1 MTIIGARLELA
12 EAIARNNDIG
22 HRGSPF
28 GDLSN
33 AKVMAI
39 DDEPIMTDLI
49 QAYLEEAGYVT
60 VVSLNQSERALEI
73 VRQEQ
78 PSVLLLDL
86 IMPGLSGFDVL
97 QMIRADDELR
107 FLPVIVLTAANDAP
121 TKLKA
126 LDYGATDFLSKPV
139 DSSELVLRVRNS
151 LAFKIYQDQLANT
164 DGVTGLPNRNV
175 MLRRVAGVI
184 QQSRRA
190 GTVFGLFQVDIDRFK
205 HVNDSFGTGA
215 GDALLRSVGQR
226 LDQCVREGDMVA
238 RLADRDAATL
248 ASLGG
253 DEFTILLPTL
263 PMAGAAE
270 NAARRLLAAVA
281 EPFIVAGREI
291 VVTASIGIATYP
303 GDGESPEV
311 LLARAGSATALSK
324 QEGGNQFAFYSPSL
338 NERSVERLTLGSQ
351 LRNAVARSELRLE
364 FQPKVQISTG
374 RITGAEALVR
384 WEHPEHGLLSPLKFI
399 QLAEELG
406 LISSIGEWV
415 LEAACAQCAAWESQ
429 GLEGLKISVNVSQP
443 QFRQRRIVK
452 AVASA
457 LRTHRLG
464 TAQLMLELTESM
476 LIDNGG
482 TVRSTLDELRRLGTQ
497 LSIDDFGTGYSS
509 LSYLKQFPVDEL
521 KIDRSFITDLPTDK
535 GNAAIVQAVVTLAHH
550 LNMSVIGE
558 GVQTSGELQRLRE
571 LGCDEYQGYFCSK
584 PVPADAFA
592 ALVQSNRAS

>member
-452 AVASA
+452 AVGSA

>member
-1 MTIIGARLELA
+1 MTIIGARPELA
-12 EAIARNNDIG
+12 EATAPNDDIG

-97 QMIRADDELR
+97 RMIRADDELR

-190 GTVFGLFQVDIDRFK
+190 GTVFGLLQVDIDRFK

-384 WEHPEHGLLSPLKFI
+384 WQHPEHGLLSPLKFI

-415 LEAACAQCAAWESQ
+415 LEAACAQCATWESQ

-482 TVRSTLDELRRLGTQ
+482 TVRSTLDELRKLGTQ

-521 KIDRSFITDLPTDK
+521 KIDRSFITDLPTDN

>member
-1 MTIIGARLELA
+1 MTIIGARPELA
-12 EAIARNNDIG
+12 EATAPNDDIG

-97 QMIRADDELR
+97 RMIRADDELR

-190 GTVFGLFQVDIDRFK
+190 GTVFGLLQVDIDRFK

-415 LEAACAQCAAWESQ
+415 LEAACAQCATWESQ

-482 TVRSTLDELRRLGTQ
+482 TVRSTLDELRKLGTQ

-521 KIDRSFITDLPTDK
+521 KIDRSFITDLPTDN

>member
-1 MTIIGARLELA
+1 MTIIGARPELA
-12 EAIARNNDIG
+12 EATAPNDDIG

-97 QMIRADDELR
+97 RMIRADDELR

-190 GTVFGLFQVDIDRFK
+190 GTVFGLLQVDIDRFK

-384 WEHPEHGLLSPLKFI
+384 WQHPEHGLLSPLKFI

-429 GLEGLKISVNVSQP
+429 GLKGLKISVNVSQP

-521 KIDRSFITDLPTDK
+521 KIDRSFITDLPTDN